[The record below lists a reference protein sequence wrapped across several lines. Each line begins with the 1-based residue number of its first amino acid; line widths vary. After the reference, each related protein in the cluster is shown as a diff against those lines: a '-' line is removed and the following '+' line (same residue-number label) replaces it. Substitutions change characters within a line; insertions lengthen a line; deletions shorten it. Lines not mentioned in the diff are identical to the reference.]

1 MDSVHQ
7 RLSTEH
13 GVALCAPAHTKEV
26 PGVGLS
32 LLVFPVGHKEN
43 GGIFCH
49 ANSWTIVAEGILGRG
64 DRAYEYYRGFL
75 PAKYNDQ
82 AELHQVEPYVYCQ
95 FTHGPESP
103 RFGQARNPWLTG
115 TASWSYVGVTQYIL
129 GIRPELA
136 GLRIDPC
143 LPEGWEGFQITRRFR
158 GMDLTINVVNPLGVA
173 TGVTSVMVGKREV
186 DLAGDS
192 RRGALV
198 PVTEL
203 TDGAVL
209 TITMG

>member
-1 MDSVHQ
+1 
-7 RLSTEH
+7 
-13 GVALCAPAHTKEV
+13 
-26 PGVGLS
+26 VGLS
-32 LLVFPVGHKEN
+32 LLVFPPGHKEN

-64 DRAYEYYRGFL
+64 DRAYEYYRNFL

-129 GIRPELA
+129 GIRAELS

-143 LPEGWEGFQITRRFR
+143 LPEGWDGYQVMRRFR
-158 GMDLTINVVNPLGVA
+158 GMDLTINVVNIDGLA
-173 TGVTSVMVGKREV
+173 TGVSSVTIEGVEVASVDDAGK
-186 DLAGDS
+186 
-192 RRGALV
+192 RGALV
-198 PVTEL
+198 PVEAL
-203 TDGAVL
+203 SDGSVL
-209 TITMG
+209 TVTMG